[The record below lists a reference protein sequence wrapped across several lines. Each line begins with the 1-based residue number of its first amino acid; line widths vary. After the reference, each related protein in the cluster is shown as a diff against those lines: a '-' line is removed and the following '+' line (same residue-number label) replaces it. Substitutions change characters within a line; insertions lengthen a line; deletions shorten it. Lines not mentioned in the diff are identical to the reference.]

1 MDAVLLKIVCFVV
14 LPLIAL
20 AILFAFLRFVKGPTA
35 ADRVVALDTLSI
47 IITASLVL
55 LAVVFERFI
64 YVDVALIYGVLGF
77 IGVIVI
83 ARYVEGAL

>member
-1 MDAVLLKIVCFVV
+1 MDAVLFKTVCFVV
-14 LPLIAL
+14 LPFISLGV
-20 AILFAFLRFVKGPTA
+20 LFSFLRFVKGPTA
-35 ADRVVALDTLSI
+35 ADRAVALDTMSI

-55 LAVVFERFI
+55 LGMLFQRFI

-83 ARYVEGAL
+83 ARYIEGAL